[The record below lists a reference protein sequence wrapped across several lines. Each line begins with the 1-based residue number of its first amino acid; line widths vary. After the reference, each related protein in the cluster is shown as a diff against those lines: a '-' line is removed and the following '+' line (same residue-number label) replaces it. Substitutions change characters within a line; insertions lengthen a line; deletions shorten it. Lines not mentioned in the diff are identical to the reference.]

1 MLSKS
6 RDDPTTEVVGAGL
19 VHGMPGE
26 TCHFVVIGP
35 DEYSVQVQSSVI
47 DDHELQCPVEDEM
60 DPVGTMGEACG
71 YFIRWPAKDM
81 KRADAQVE
89 EAATAAV
96 QSQAAVEATL
106 QSPVK
111 KQKAKEVTKKTT
123 SKKLVPDKAEV
134 SPLTQ

>member
-1 MLSKS
+1 MKNRVHLSCTS
-6 RDDPTTEVVGAGL
+6 VFWFL
-19 VHGMPGE
+19 V
-26 TCHFVVIGP
+26 T
-35 DEYSVQVQSSVI
+35 
-47 DDHELQCPVEDEM
+47 
-60 DPVGTMGEACG
+60 
-71 YFIRWPAKDM
+71 IRWPAKDM
-81 KRADAQVE
+81 RRADAKVE

-96 QSQAAVEATL
+96 QSQAAVEATV